1 MHALSSNDLGKMSVH
16 LVSRIDALIGTSVG
30 VVGRRLDRE
39 LPRYLAGPRS
49 LEREILSRFDRVTP
63 YFPLEKF
70 TSREQWY
77 LDRRN
82 KLIRVL

>member
-49 LEREILSRFDRVTP
+49 LEREILSRFRPSDPVFSFRKIHQPGTMV
-63 YFPLEKF
+63 
-70 TSREQWY
+70 SRSAE
-77 LDRRN
+77 
-82 KLIRVL
+82 